1 MKKDLQFIK
10 EIQKEI
16 ILLGH
21 IGALLNWDQ
30 QTYMP
35 KKASKERAEQSAH
48 LNLLVH
54 EKLISNELFDSLNRL
69 KNYNLSSDDK
79 IMVNKLYKDV
89 LKLRKLPK
97 EFVTE
102 MSKATS
108 LGFDAWQKSR
118 EKKDFKIFQPY
129 LEKIIKLKRQETK
142 YLGFKNHPYD
152 SLLDYYEEGMTAEE
166 LKKKFE
172 KIKPKLLDLIH
183 KIKDS
188 KKYKTQNLVL
198 MRKNFPREDQIEL
211 TKDVTKKMGLEETNF
226 RIDLSEHPFTT
237 KIGFND
243 VRITTNI
250 RDKPLFAFEST
261 IHEAGHALYELGCPE
276 KHKFDVLGE
285 TPSLGIHESQSRFW
299 ENMIGKSKPFWKYY
313 FKLFDKKFKLGN
325 FEEWYFELNQINP
338 SPIRIESDELHYCL
352 HVILRFE
359 LELSLIDGSIEVKDL
374 PKLWNKKM
382 KEYIGIMP
390 KNDVEGVL
398 QDVHW
403 SGGNIGYFPTY
414 AIGTIYASQLYKRL
428 KSKNKNLEKDISKG
442 DFTKITKWL
451 KVNIHQHGRKFLAEE
466 IIKKAT
472 GEGLNIETYLDYLT
486 KKYTSLYELN

>member
-1 MKKDLQFIK
+1 
-10 EIQKEI
+10 
-16 ILLGH
+16 
-21 IGALLNWDQ
+21 
-30 QTYMP
+30 
-35 KKASKERAEQSAH
+35 
-48 LNLLVH
+48 
-54 EKLISNELFDSLNRL
+54 
-69 KNYNLSSDDK
+69 
-79 IMVNKLYKDV
+79 
-89 LKLRKLPK
+89 
-97 EFVTE
+97 
-102 MSKATS
+102 
-108 LGFDAWQKSR
+108 
-118 EKKDFKIFQPY
+118 
-129 LEKIIKLKRQETK
+129 
-142 YLGFKNHPYD
+142 
-152 SLLDYYEEGMTAEE
+152 
-166 LKKKFE
+166 
-172 KIKPKLLDLIH
+172 
-183 KIKDS
+183 
-188 KKYKTQNLVL
+188 
-198 MRKNFPREDQIEL
+198 
-211 TKDVTKKMGLEETNF
+211 
-226 RIDLSEHPFTT
+226 
-237 KIGFND
+237 
-243 VRITTNI
+243 
-250 RDKPLFAFEST
+250 
-261 IHEAGHALYELGCPE
+261 
-276 KHKFDVLGE
+276 
-285 TPSLGIHESQSRFW
+285 
-299 ENMIGKSKPFWKYY
+299 MIGKSKPFWKYY

>member
-48 LNLLVH
+48 LNLFVH

-198 MRKNFPREDQIEL
+198 MRKNFPREDRIE
-211 TKDVTKKMGLEETNF
+211 
-226 RIDLSEHPFTT
+226 LSEHPFTT

-299 ENMIGKSKPFWKYY
+299 ENMIEKVNHF
-313 FKLFDKKFKLGN
+313 
-325 FEEWYFELNQINP
+325 
-338 SPIRIESDELHYCL
+338 
-352 HVILRFE
+352 
-359 LELSLIDGSIEVKDL
+359 
-374 PKLWNKKM
+374 
-382 KEYIGIMP
+382 
-390 KNDVEGVL
+390 
-398 QDVHW
+398 
-403 SGGNIGYFPTY
+403 GNIILNYL
-414 AIGTIYASQLYKRL
+414 I
-428 KSKNKNLEKDISKG
+428 KNLNLEI
-442 DFTKITKWL
+442 L
-451 KVNIHQHGRKFLAEE
+451 KNGI
-466 IIKKAT
+466 
-472 GEGLNIETYLDYLT
+472 
-486 KKYTSLYELN
+486 

>member
-1 MKKDLQFIK
+1 MLPTCKSDVNTI
-10 EIQKEI
+10 
-16 ILLGH
+16 
-21 IGALLNWDQ
+21 
-30 QTYMP
+30 Y
-35 KKASKERAEQSAH
+35 SS
-48 LNLLVH
+48 
-54 EKLISNELFDSLNRL
+54 
-69 KNYNLSSDDK
+69 LSSF
-79 IMVNKLYKDV
+79 L
-89 LKLRKLPK
+89 
-97 EFVTE
+97 
-102 MSKATS
+102 TS
-108 LGFDAWQKSR
+108 LLIAISG
-118 EKKDFKIFQPY
+118 KI
-129 LEKIIKLKRQETK
+129 
-142 YLGFKNHPYD
+142 
-152 SLLDYYEEGMTAEE
+152 
-166 LKKKFE
+166 
-172 KIKPKLLDLIH
+172 
-183 KIKDS
+183 
-188 KKYKTQNLVL
+188 
-198 MRKNFPREDQIEL
+198 IEL

-285 TPSLGIHESQSRFW
+285 APSLGIHESQSRFW